1 MAQLRDLT
9 DIDLQDQIAALRKEL
24 GGLRKV
30 VARRSAEFY
39 DDAGDTLSDYA
50 SELADRI
57 NPYLPAIRR
66 QARNMQKAA
75 YDHPAAI
82 AVVGLVVIGLVAS
95 FAFGGR
101 SSRAEEEAPRR
112 ASQKRRPNRARTH

>member
-9 DIDLQDQIAALRKEL
+9 DIDLQEQIATLRKEL
-24 GGLRKV
+24 GGLKKV
-30 VARRSAEFY
+30 VARRGVEFY
-39 DDAGDTLSDYA
+39 GDAGDTISDYA

-66 QARNMQKAA
+66 QARNVQKAA
-75 YDHPAAI
+75 YDNPALVA
-82 AVVGLVVIGLVAS
+82 AVGIIVLGLVAS

-101 SSRAEEEAPRR
+101 SRPAKAEPARVSGQKRR
-112 ASQKRRPNRARTH
+112 ASRARTH